1 MFGSGFS
8 SLQFTRDGRSLYYR
22 QGNGIYALA
31 ISTGFG
37 DRASTETIA
46 QKLSAADRGSRGRE
60 VAVQPAHVVMVVVAR
75 MQRVMLLAQKEHVL
89 S

>member
-1 MFGSGFS
+1 VSPAKLGVGAGPSDVGERAAAS
-8 SLQFTRDGRSLYYR
+8 E
-22 QGNGIYALA
+22 QGE
-31 ISTGFG
+31 
-37 DRASTETIA
+37 RASTETIA